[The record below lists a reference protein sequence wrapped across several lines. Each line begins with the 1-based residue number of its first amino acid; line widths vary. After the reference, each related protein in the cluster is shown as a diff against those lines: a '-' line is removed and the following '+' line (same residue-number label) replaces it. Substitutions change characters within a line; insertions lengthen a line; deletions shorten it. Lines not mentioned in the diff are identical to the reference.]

1 MYIELCA
8 CVHLFMYLLTSERLA
23 LAVTCALLRAGV
35 CTEQARPGPEAS
47 AAGQIQEA
55 RSGFLCL
62 SPSRPK
68 IQDDMT
74 PARLSP
80 AVVTGAVLTRLRCA
94 VCWLDFH
101 RLRLCDSAPPAEQV
115 FPRERGER
123 GVLSAAILCCWTWTL
138 RSASRVCLCL
148 APYLQ
153 SVQREIE
160 CSQSNSVFSWRL
172 VCSVLP
178 ERWWQELWKKS

>member
-138 RSASRVCLCL
+138 RSASRVCPCL
-148 APYLQ
+148 SPYLQ

-160 CSQSNSVFSWRL
+160 CSQTRDLQS
-172 VCSVLP
+172 
-178 ERWWQELWKKS
+178 